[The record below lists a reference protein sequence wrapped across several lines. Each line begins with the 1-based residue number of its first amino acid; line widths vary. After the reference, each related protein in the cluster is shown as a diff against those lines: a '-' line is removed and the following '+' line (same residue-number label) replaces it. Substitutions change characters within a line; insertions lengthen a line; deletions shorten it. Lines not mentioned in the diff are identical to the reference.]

1 MKFVGV
7 KELRYH
13 PMDIIKGL
21 TKDNEVVVTMN
32 GRPKAILMAVEGDQV
47 ESCIKSIRQ
56 SKAALAVTRIQENST
71 KLGMDKTSDNDID
84 KEINA
89 VRKARRR
96 A

>member
-13 PMDIIKGL
+13 PMEIIKGL
-21 TKDNEVVVTMN
+21 IKDHEVVVTMN
-32 GRPKAILMAVEGDQV
+32 GKPRAILTAVEDNQI
-47 ESCIKSIRQ
+47 EAYIKAVRQ
-56 SKAALAVTRIQENST
+56 AKAVLAVNRIQENSV
-71 KLGMDKTSDNDID
+71 KLGTDKISDNGID

-89 VRKARRR
+89 VRKIRRS